1 MVSDGLSAR
10 DREEMIIST
19 AVEQLAG
26 MSRKGIDQLLVSI
39 IRGHESVVVRMAA
52 INAYLRRHQRDREAQ
67 SRLKK
72 QLPTTLHPL
81 VEPPEIGT
89 DTTRREVDP

>member
-1 MVSDGLSAR
+1 
-10 DREEMIIST
+10 
-19 AVEQLAG
+19 
-26 MSRKGIDQLLVSI
+26 
-39 IRGHESVVVRMAA
+39 MAA